1 VAPSREELLPRRRVR
16 SSESSMSQGV
26 WARRWQA
33 DALAAYLEP
42 AFRALGQK
50 GTSEASSTL
59 PQQLR
64 GAAESD
70 PVEWNRL
77 YDLYATTANRPP
89 TPTQPPAGLWR
100 GAARWFQRNVWNAPA
115 VVFLLVTGLAT
126 SGYVFFRTRPEW
138 QVPAVLGFLVLL
150 LALLPGFLYLRFIRF
165 RIGPL
170 CDEYVYNLH
179 RLGVDETRYLPE
191 PVRASAA
198 WTRWN
203 ETGGPGYRTA
213 PPSIYARKFESQ
225 YGRWPMSDHDEH
237 QDDLGRLMSVY
248 LCLATLVVGWAFV
261 IWSAPV
267 ADALPRLVDALRFG
281 FLGAYFFLLS
291 LLIRRYF
298 QNDLRPGAY
307 LAGVVRIVTVLVLV
321 AGVDQVF
328 ALSEVPADRPYA
340 PENAVAFLV
349 GVFPTVG
356 VQLIRRA
363 VGKITGRFRG
373 GLEPPFPLSQL
384 DGMDIWSE
392 SRLAEIGIE
401 DVQHLATANLIDV
414 ILGARIPTQRIVDW
428 VDQALLLLRTGLPR
442 IDNLSMRTTYGS
454 LRAIGVRTSTDLL
467 DLVDELDLD
476 LGPDGRWPSD
486 GSPAGP
492 LAAVPDE
499 GGPVEGPPSL
509 ADLAKLPLLIR
520 MALAATTLQHEPNL
534 RLVMNWQRTAPE
546 GAAEAGEPSVVHGEP
561 LSQVPVSGLGGRREV
576 AARRRV
582 DGHGPGHQEAAAWWR
597 TGPLEAGGPLSRLGL
612 RRYVGTAMCWSLRAA
627 SRFPW
632 GNPLLIH
639 RCAPR
644 HLDHPGTEP
653 AHE

>member
-1 VAPSREELLPRRRVR
+1 
-16 SSESSMSQGV
+16 MSQQRTATQRRTWSALARSRQALHIHRRSRSGSSAMSQRGQ
-26 WARRWQA
+26 ARRLQA

-42 AFRALGQK
+42 AFRMLGQTDTA
-50 GTSEASSTL
+50 GDTSTL
-59 PQQLR
+59 PQRLR
-64 GAAESD
+64 SVAASR

-77 YDLYATTANRPP
+77 YGLYATTADNLPAPAQPP
-89 TPTQPPAGLWR
+89 TGRWR
-100 GAARWFQRNVWNAPA
+100 GAVRWVRRNVWNAPA
-115 VVFLLVTGLAT
+115 VFFLLVTGLAI
-126 SGYVFFRTRPEW
+126 SGYAVFRVHPDW
-138 QVPAVLGFLVLL
+138 QVPGALGFLVLL

-165 RIGPL
+165 RLDPL

-198 WTRWN
+198 WIQWN
-203 ETGGPGYRTA
+203 ETGGPGYRSS
-213 PPSIYARKFESQ
+213 PPSIYALKFESQ
-225 YGRWPMSDHDEH
+225 YGRWPISDHDEH
-237 QDDLGRLMSVY
+237 QDGLGRLMSVY

-261 IWSAPV
+261 VWTAPV
-267 ADALPRLVDALRFG
+267 ADTLPRLVDALRFG

-298 QNDLRPGAY
+298 QSDLRPGAY

-328 ALSEVPADRPYA
+328 AFSDVPADQPYP

-392 SRLAEIGIE
+392 SRLTEIGIE
-401 DVQHLATANLIDV
+401 DVQHLATANLVDV

-442 IDNLSMRTTYGS
+442 IDNLGTRTTYGS

-467 DLVDELDLD
+467 ELVDQ
-476 LGPDGRWPSD
+476 LGLTLAPDGRQPGKESL
-486 GSPAGP
+486 AGP
-492 LAAVPDE
+492 MAAVPDQTLL
-499 GGPVEGPPSL
+499 VEGPPSL
-509 ADLAKLPLLIR
+509 ADLAQLPLLTR

-546 GAAEAGEPSVVHGEP
+546 GAVEDGDAN
-561 LSQVPVSGLGGRREV
+561 
-576 AARRRV
+576 ARRN
-582 DGHGPGHQEAAAWWR
+582 
-597 TGPLEAGGPLSRLGL
+597 
-612 RRYVGTAMCWSLRAA
+612 GT
-627 SRFPW
+627 
-632 GNPLLIH
+632 
-639 RCAPR
+639 
-644 HLDHPGTEP
+644 
-653 AHE
+653 